1 MTHVP
6 ASWSALYEFRNQ
18 SPGLRNLRFFRIRVT
33 ARSAVAIGKGE
44 ASKCASSRLLFSCRL
59 RCSSP
64 HVLAALARVTC
75 MAAATPD
82 QVTNR
87 LVRAAQPAGHR
98 LGLPRLRWALP
109 SSWAIQTLT
118 IKAGQAVTFTD
129 PASSG
134 GTHDLVTGTHGQF
147 TAASGAPTA
156 FGTQDGTDFSPGMS
170 KTITFPIAGTFKITC
185 TIHPPMQAVI
195 TVTP

>member
-1 MTHVP
+1 MRKLAIAFLLS
-6 ASWSALYEFRNQ
+6 ASLLLAACAGGAGSGNWYGGGNAGSGNQ
-18 SPGLRNLRFFRIRVT
+18 SAGAGAAGAGGTTGGAAGGTPARAPTITMGVAFFVGT
-33 ARSAVAIGKGE
+33 
-44 ASKCASSRLLFSCRL
+44 
-59 RCSSP
+59 
-64 HVLAALARVTC
+64 
-75 MAAATPD
+75 
-82 QVTNR
+82 TN
-87 LVRAAQPAGHR
+87 
-98 LGLPRLRWALP
+98 
-109 SSWAIQTLT
+109 LT

-156 FGTQDGTDFSPGMS
+156 FGTQDGIDFSPGMS
-170 KTITFPIAGTFKITC
+170 KTITFPSAGTFKITC